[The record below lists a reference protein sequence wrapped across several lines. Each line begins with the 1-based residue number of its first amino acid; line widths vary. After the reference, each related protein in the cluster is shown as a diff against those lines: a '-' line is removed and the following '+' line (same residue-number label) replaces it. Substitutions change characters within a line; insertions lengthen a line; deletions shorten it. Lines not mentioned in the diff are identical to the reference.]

1 MDEVELSNKGAVPVV
16 SDGAA
21 DETQAAESTGNEEL
35 PEELQV
41 EVSRSRRPW
50 SSWSSAGGLGGGE
63 GLGSGSP
70 RCWPPVSSPHTRSPR
85 PCPLSQPP
93 APPRLQLSL
102 PAPPSLTPAP
112 QEVDMDDER
121 MDPLEWTVRKVLPIP
136 KK

>member
-50 SSWSSAGGLGGGE
+50 SSWSSAGGLGGGK
-63 GLGSGSP
+63 GSVRVLPDVG
-70 RCWPPVSSPHTRSPR
+70 RQYRPPTPA
-85 PCPLSQPP
+85 PP
-93 APPRLQLSL
+93 APALSL
-102 PAPPSLTPAP
+102 NPPHLPDFNSPS
-112 QEVDMDDER
+112 
-121 MDPLEWTVRKVLPIP
+121 PLHPP
-136 KK
+136 